1 MNTPARASLWTPEQ
15 EVRVRA
21 VQRSISY
28 SNVVATLALFLVLGG
43 ASYAAVEAGGGPAN
57 RVNFRALMSP
67 PADEQLVSVP
77 GFGFVTA
84 RCTNE
89 AAAGQNLATSVT
101 FHNTAP
107 FLVDVVGE
115 VASEGSPDV
124 EVDGGRFGAGT
135 TATFDAPASFL
146 ANIGHTFKLQISAT
160 TTGAVVATVNVT
172 SITRHSGTDK
182 CMVQGE
188 LITN

>member
-1 MNTPARASLWTPEQ
+1 M
-15 EVRVRA
+15 RA
-21 VQRSISY
+21 VQRRISY

-43 ASYAAVEAGGGPAN
+43 ASYAAVESGSGPAN
-57 RVNFRALMSP
+57 RVSFRALMSP

-77 GFGFVTA
+77 GLGFVTA
-84 RCTNE
+84 SCTDE
-89 AAAGQNLATSVT
+89 PTAGQDVATSVT
-101 FHNTAP
+101 FHNGAG
-107 FLVDVVGE
+107 FIVDVVGE
-115 VASEGSPDV
+115 VATEGSPDV

-135 TATFDAPASFL
+135 TVTFDAPSSFL
-146 ANIGHTFKLQISAT
+146 PNIGHTFKLQISAK

-172 SITRHSGTDK
+172 AITRHSGSDK